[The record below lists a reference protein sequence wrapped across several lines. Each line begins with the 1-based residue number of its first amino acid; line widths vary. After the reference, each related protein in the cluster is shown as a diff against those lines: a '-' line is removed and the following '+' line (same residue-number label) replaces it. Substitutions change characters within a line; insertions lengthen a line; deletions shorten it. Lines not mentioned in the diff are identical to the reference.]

1 MSYCRFYDSDAYIYE
16 HVGGFIECCGCFIT
30 EPEDGELVGFY
41 RANTARE
48 MLAHIDEH
56 IAAGDYIPQSAI
68 ERIKADNPDLD
79 RQIEKYDANSR

>member
-1 MSYCRFYDSDAYIYE
+1 MSYCRFSNADAYIYE

-48 MLAHIDEH
+48 ILAHIDEH

-68 ERIKADNPDLD
+68 ERIKQEHPDLD
-79 RQIEKYDANSR
+79 KQIEKYDASSY